1 MRSRIRNLSKLRV
14 RSHGPWVLASALL
27 VALLVAPFA
36 GAFGE
41 GNNVRGGARNPS
53 SDARRGRSSRRCR

>member
-1 MRSRIRNLSKLRV
+1 MRDRIRSALSGRSR
-14 RSHGPWVLASALL
+14 GPWILASALL

-41 GNNVRGGARNPS
+41 GDRKSVV
-53 SDARRGRSSRRCR
+53 